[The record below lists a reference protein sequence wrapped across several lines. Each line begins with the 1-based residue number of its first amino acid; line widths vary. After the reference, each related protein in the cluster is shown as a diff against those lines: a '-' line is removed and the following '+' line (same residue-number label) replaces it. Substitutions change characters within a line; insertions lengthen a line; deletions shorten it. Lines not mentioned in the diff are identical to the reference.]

1 MIWRIP
7 RGEVTALAAP
17 ANKYHASKVAV
28 NGITFDSKKEA
39 ARWRELEEMER
50 AGEII
55 DLKRQVPFE
64 LIQAFE
70 CSGKKFRPTKYVADF
85 AYVSAEDGKYV
96 VEDVKSPATRTR
108 LYLLKKKLMALVHG
122 IIIKEV

>member
-1 MIWRIP
+1 M
-7 RGEVTALAAP
+7 AAP
-17 ANKYHASKVAV
+17 ANKYHASKVDV

-39 ARWRELEEMER
+39 ARWSELEEMER